1 MNTTGKC
8 KIFLIF
14 LAFLTTGI
22 SAQTYYNDAA
32 SSYNEGIGLM
42 KTDLEAAI
50 QAFDKSIQIS
60 EQVGDSALAIKEKA
74 IQLLSDSYFQIA
86 YKLYSV
92 EKKPVEAIQA
102 AKTSLDIAK
111 KHNVEKNIEKSE
123 KFMAQLYGIMGST
136 SFKEKAYDNAIA
148 YFDSALMVNPDN
160 TSMMFNKSLVYKTQE
175 KSELFG
181 STIDQFIQKATEAND
196 TAQVSKGQKL
206 AMEYYRVEGNKAN
219 AANKLNEALDLL
231 NASLKYGTDKDVY
244 YALANVY
251 NKQKKFDE
259 GLANAEKGLA
269 LETGAAEAKA
279 KFYYELAVAQ
289 SGKGMTEE
297 ACNSFANAKFGTFIE
312 ASKAQMTNLKCK

>member
-1 MNTTGKC
+1 MVKC
-8 KIFLIF
+8 KILFICIAF
-14 LAFLTTGI
+14 LALSSEV

-32 SSYNEGIGLM
+32 SAYNEGIGLM
-42 KTDLEAAI
+42 KTDLGAAI

-74 IQLLSDSYFQIA
+74 TQLLSDSYFQIA
-86 YKLYSV
+86 YKLYST

-102 AKTSLDIAK
+102 GKTSLDIAK
-111 KHNVEKNIEKSE
+111 KYNVEKNIEKSE
-123 KFMAQLYGIMGST
+123 KFIAQLYGIMGST
-136 SFKEKAYDNAIA
+136 SFKEKTYENAVA

-160 TSMMFNKSLVYKTQE
+160 ISMLFNKALVFKTQE
-175 KSELFG
+175 NGEQFG
-181 STIDQFIQKATEAND
+181 KTIDLFIEKAD
-196 TAQVSKGQKL
+196 TAQASKAQKL

-259 GLANAEKGLA
+259 GLASAEKGLA
-269 LETGAAEAKA
+269 METGNAEEKA

-289 SGKGMTEE
+289 AGKGMTEE
-297 ACNSFANAKFGTFIE
+297 ACNSFSNAKFGTFIE